1 MVGLHDRHA
10 RHNEVFGL
18 KRGRP
23 GSKAKH
29 KPVKE
34 YYRDLAKL
42 ERRLSEKAE
51 QVEMVPELI
60 EVIGVLAESIEGLD
74 PPNRQLAR
82 LAKLASRLAQKVR
95 GVPPN
100 PPWFGDGEAAD
111 AARNRPLGPVPFLLL
126 RGSRGLPGFTET

>member
-18 KRGRP
+18 KRGQP
-23 GSKAKH
+23 GSKVKH

-34 YYRDLAKL
+34 YYRELANL

-51 QVEMVPELI
+51 QAEKVPELI
-60 EVIGVLAESIEGLD
+60 EVIDVLAETIEGLD

-82 LAKLASRLAQKVR
+82 LARLASRLDPKSAG
-95 GVPPN
+95 GVPPE
-100 PPWFGDGEAAD
+100 PPPSFWGVG
-111 AARNRPLGPVPFLLL
+111 G
-126 RGSRGLPGFTET
+126 G